1 MNRYDYYTRRAN
13 FDEQEWLTEELC
25 YPEQE
30 DSRGHDRYTPSYEE
44 DDEEYEE
51 CDYGLYDEDLEYMYD
66 DEDDP
71 EYMYEADSL
80 LYPLNF
86 QI

>member
-30 DSRGHDRYTPSYEE
+30 DNIVRDRYTPSYEE

-51 CDYGLYDEDLEYMYD
+51 YDYGLYDEDLEYMYD
-66 DEDDP
+66 EEEDPDGYGDNGERETP
-71 EYMYEADSL
+71 
-80 LYPLNF
+80 
-86 QI
+86 